1 MANALSKRLARLE
14 ELLSDRLNT
23 PVAVRWFD
31 ADKQSSEQVLDAMV
45 ASGEI
50 AAADR
55 GRVKL
60 VRWLTAA
67 EYEAAK
73 PFCTWAEE
81 IGPPADTQD
90 HAGQIVRGDAHRSE
104 AGATPVARDPGA
116 EDRYR
121 EAVKRREAEL
131 VQEKLAAAARLFAR
145 SIV

>member
-23 PVAVRWFD
+23 PVAVRGFD

-60 VRWLTAA
+60 VRWLTKE
-67 EYEAAK
+67 EYETLK
-73 PFCTWAEE
+73 PHSTWA
-81 IGPPADTQD
+81 
-90 HAGQIVRGDAHRSE
+90 SE
-104 AGATPVARDPGA
+104 AGPPRDNLSEQKFGIAPPPAREPIEPSPEQIA
-116 EDRYR
+116 RYK
-121 EAVKRREAEL
+121 EAVALREREIE
-131 VQEKLAAAARLFAR
+131 QEKLDAAAKIFAK
-145 SIV
+145 SIA